1 MAKILYGVAG
11 QGFGHSSR
19 SHLIGKHLL
28 ERGHDVI
35 FAGSMKSYSYLKDV
49 FGPERVREVMGL
61 RLIYDNGKLATLRT
75 GIQNLKCYPAG
86 RKTNRSLFTEMRDFK
101 PDLVISDY
109 EPFSAWWA
117 WRREIPC
124 ITIDHQSTM
133 TQCILDKIP
142 GVGPGG
148 LAARVLTCVYY
159 PGCDRHIAVNFFKA
173 ALRSERAVLAGPVI
187 REEVLARSPSQGD
200 KVIFYTTDV
209 SFKEKLGEIFGRF
222 TNTQFLIYGYNEDR
236 QQGNCTFKKTSTEGF
251 LEDLSKCR
259 GVIATAGFSLICEC
273 LHFRK
278 KMLLLPIRGQY
289 EQVINAHYMQ
299 KLGMGI
305 NCMEGLNANVVE
317 AFLNG
322 LDDPAQGAEMILYPD
337 NEKFH
342 AILDRVIT
350 DVIG

>member
-19 SHLIGKHLL
+19 SHLIGRHLL
-28 ERGHDVI
+28 EKGHDVI
-35 FAGSMKSYSYLKDV
+35 FAGSMKSYSYLKGV

-61 RLIYDNGKLATLRT
+61 RLIYDNGKLATFRT

-86 RKTNRSLFTEMRDFK
+86 RKTNRSLFGEMKDFK

-117 WRREIPC
+117 WRREVPY

-133 TQCILDKIP
+133 TQCVLDKIP

-148 LAARVLTCVYY
+148 LAARALTRVYY
-159 PGCDRHIAVNFFKA
+159 PGCDRHIAVNFFRA
-173 ALRSERAVLAGPVI
+173 GLRSKKAVLAGPVI
-187 REEVLARSPSQGD
+187 REEVLSRSPSQCD
-200 KVIFYTTDV
+200 AVIFYTTDV
-209 SFKEKLGEIFGRF
+209 SFRARLGEIFGGFSDRE
-222 TNTQFLIYGYNEDR
+222 FLIYGFNEDSR
-236 QQGNCTFKKTSTEGF
+236 QGNCIFKRTSTEGF
-251 LEDLSKCR
+251 LDDLSRCG

-278 KMLLLPIRGQY
+278 KMLLLPIGGQY
-289 EQVINAHYMQ
+289 EQVMNAYYMQ

-305 NCMEGLNANVVE
+305 CWRDGLCREVVQ

-322 LDDPAQGAEMILYPD
+322 LDDPAEGAEKILYPD
-337 NEKFH
+337 NEKFY